1 MKSINNLE
9 IVKIKP
15 QVPSSVSF
23 LLLLRLIVVA
33 SRENPL
39 ASLSLCVTLHP
50 KTSNHPA
57 KKICFNMFFL
67 NTTQKKS
74 RKISKNVL
82 THFFKSGI
90 EYHHFIGCSCNDDDD
105 N

>member
-1 MKSINNLE
+1 MKSINNLK

-23 LLLLRLIVVA
+23 LLLRLIVVA

-57 KKICFNMFFL
+57 KKICFNMFFFKHD
-67 NTTQKKS
+67 TKKS

-90 EYHHFIGCSCNDDDD
+90 EYHFIGCSCNDDDD